1 MKMVKLPEYM
11 GKEIFRKYG
20 IPTPEGKVIRKGD
33 SIEGIKVPACVKA
46 QVLAGKRGKSGAV
59 KFANSKE
66 ELELAIAEILTMKI
80 NGMQVD
86 AVLVEDKLSI
96 LKEYYLSITLDRD
109 HRCAVL
115 LASASGGMDIE
126 EVPDTEIA
134 RIHIHPFV
142 GIQPYMIKEV
152 VSKLGIEKELGKSL
166 GNIIRQMYEI
176 FKQEDAELVEINP
189 LADVGGTLI
198 AADAK
203 VIIEDDALFRHP
215 EYKSVPQELTPLEKK
230 AKEKD
235 ISFIQLDG
243 DIGIIA
249 NGAGL
254 TMATLDAITYYGG
267 KPAVFLDLGGTDD
280 VEKVKEAFKIVLE
293 VKPKSLLVNIFGGV
307 TKCDT
312 VAKGIVEVLGANPD
326 IKIAAR
332 IKGFNEEEAKEI
344 FRKAGIMGVSS
355 LDEAARFVCEGG
367 A

>member
-1 MKMVKLPEYM
+1 MVKLPEYM
-11 GKEIFRKYG
+11 GKEIFKKYG
-20 IPTPEGKVIRKGD
+20 IPVPNGKLLRRGD
-33 SIEGIKVPACVKA
+33 TIEWPGAPVCVKA
-46 QVLAGKRGKSGAV
+46 QVLAGKRGKAGAV

-66 ELELAIAEILTMKI
+66 ELELAVGEIMTMRVG
-80 NGMQVD
+80 GMNVNE
-86 AVLVEDKLSI
+86 VLVEEKLNI

-109 HRCAVL
+109 QRCPVL

-126 EVPDTEIA
+126 EVPDTEIQK
-134 RIHIHPFV
+134 IYIPPFIGV
-142 GIQPYMIKEV
+142 QPYMLREIV
-152 VSKLGIEKELGKSL
+152 TKLGFDKETGKSA

-176 FKQEDAELVEINP
+176 FRCEDAELVEINP
-189 LADVGGTLI
+189 LADVGGKLV

-215 EYKSVPQELTPLEKK
+215 EYKNVPQELTELERK

-280 VEKVKEAFKIVLE
+280 VEKVKEAFKLVLE
-293 VKPKSLLVNIFGGV
+293 INPRCVLVNIFGGV

-312 VAKGIVEVLGANPD
+312 VAKGIVEVLGNNAK
-326 IKIAAR
+326 IRIAAR
-332 IKGFNEEEAKEI
+332 IKGFNEEEAREI
-344 FRKAGIMGVSS
+344 FANAGIKGVSS
-355 LDEAARFVCEGG
+355 LDEAAKFVCEGG